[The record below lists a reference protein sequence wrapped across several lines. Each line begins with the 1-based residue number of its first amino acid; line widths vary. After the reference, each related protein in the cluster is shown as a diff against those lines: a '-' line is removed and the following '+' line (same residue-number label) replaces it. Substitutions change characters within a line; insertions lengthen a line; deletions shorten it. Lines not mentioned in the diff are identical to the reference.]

1 MSNINILD
9 RNSVGTGG
17 LVFQAMGQLSPI
29 GIFGGSILGAAAFA
43 LGATPLSFIIGLFA
57 SLLAGN
63 SIYQYSKKIASAR
76 GYYGYI
82 GDGLGMTAG
91 SLAAF
96 LYILYEFANLLF
108 ILSYYVLTF
117 SPTLGFVS
125 GLNVP
130 DYFSYLYIILISIP
144 AFYVVFKGIK
154 LSYRSQIV
162 ANMIQIIFVVSIAIA
177 IIILSPKIGFL
188 PFTAYR
194 IGIKG
199 VFLGFITGSYLSFA
213 GFGSIV
219 PLGEEAKAG
228 RKSIGNAVLYIILI
242 MGSIYLLGSY
252 AMVAGWGINNMAS
265 FSNSI
270 YPGFI
275 IISRFGH
282 LPDDIFFILNFFV
295 VYPLFVT
302 MVTALS
308 RNIYAM
314 ARDRMLPGRLSIIHN
329 RNRSPHIALGYIL
342 AIFTGLSLIS
352 SIIFYYAEQ
361 GFFNGF
367 FDDFLF
373 FATVSTVTTLVIH
386 VMVNFSL
393 YSKFSQEKEYNAM
406 KISTHILLPTISTV
420 IIVLAIYYSVVSLT
434 FPIAY
439 GPVIILVYGIVALLY
454 VFIKKKDISTAQIRE
469 ELYE

>member
-1 MSNINILD
+1 MDNSSSLNK
-9 RNSVGTGG
+9 NSVGTGG

-43 LGATPLSFIIGLFA
+43 LGATPLSFIIGLLA

-63 SIYQYSKKIASAR
+63 SIYQYSKKMASAR

-82 GDGLGMTAG
+82 GDGLGMSAG

-108 ILSYYVLTF
+108 ILSYYILTF

-125 GLNVP
+125 GLSIP
-130 DYFSYLYIILISIP
+130 DYYSYLYIILISIP
-144 AFYVVFKGIK
+144 AFYVVYRGIK
-154 LSYRSQIV
+154 LSYKSQIV
-162 ANMIQIIFVVSIAIA
+162 ANMIQIIFVITISIT
-177 IIILSPKIGFL
+177 IIVFSPKIGLL
-188 PFTAYR
+188 PFTAYHV
-194 IGIKG
+194 GIKG

-219 PLGEEAKAG
+219 PLGEEARAG
-228 RKSIGNAVLYIILI
+228 RKSIGKAVLYIILI
-242 MGSIYLLGSY
+242 MGAIYLLGSY
-252 AMVAGWGINNMAS
+252 AMVAGWGINAMAS

-275 IISRFGH
+275 IVGKFGH
-282 LPDDIFFILNFFV
+282 LPTDIFFILNFFV

-302 MVTALS
+302 MGTALS
-308 RNIYAM
+308 RNLYAM
-314 ARDRMLPGRLSIIHN
+314 AKDNMLPHGLSAIHN
-329 RNRSPHIALGYIL
+329 TNRSPHVALGYIL
-342 AIFTGLSLIS
+342 VIFTGLSLVS
-352 SIIFYYAEQ
+352 SIIFFYAEK

-373 FATVSTVTTLVIH
+373 FAAVSTITTLVIH

-393 YSKFSQEKEYNAM
+393 YSKFRKEREYSAV
-406 KISTHILLPTISTV
+406 KVSTHVLLPTISTI

-439 GPVIILVYGIVALLY
+439 GPIIILTYGIIALAY
-454 VFIKKKDISTAQIRE
+454 IFIKKKDILKIHIKE
-469 ELYE
+469 DLYE